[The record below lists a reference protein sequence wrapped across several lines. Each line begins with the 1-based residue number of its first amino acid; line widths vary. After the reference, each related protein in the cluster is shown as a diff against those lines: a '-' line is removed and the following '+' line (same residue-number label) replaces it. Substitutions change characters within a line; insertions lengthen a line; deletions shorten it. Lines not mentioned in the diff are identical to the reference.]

1 MKSYMVFTA
10 LLTSIFIVA
19 CDSGSSSSY
28 SSTKSV
34 SDCRSEVE
42 RAVQRAGSDT
52 DAMKRA
58 GDKALEDCMSR

>member
-1 MKSYMVFTA
+1 MKSYMMLTA
-10 LLTSIFIVA
+10 LLASILVVA

-28 SSTKSV
+28 SGTKSV
-34 SDCRSEVE
+34 SDCRGEVE
-42 RAVQRAGSDT
+42 RAVQRAGSDM